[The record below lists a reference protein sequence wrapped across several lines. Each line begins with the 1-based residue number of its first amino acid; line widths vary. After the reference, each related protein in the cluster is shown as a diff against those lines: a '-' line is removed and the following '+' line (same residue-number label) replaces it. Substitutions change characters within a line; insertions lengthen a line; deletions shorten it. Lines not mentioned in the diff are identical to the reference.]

1 MVYMAKAPGN
11 PSDWD
16 GSGNVWFKIDEWG
29 PSFSY
34 GSISWPQLGM
44 YSPNLFAAQ
53 PGLHCGW
60 TDTNHFARCLAIRVH
75 RS

>member
-29 PSFSY
+29 ADFST
-34 GSISWPQLGM
+34 GSINWPQLGTRPSH
-44 YSPNLFAAQ
+44 SPSEGSFV
-53 PGLHCGW
+53 
-60 TDTNHFARCLAIRVH
+60 LAPM
-75 RS
+75 

>member
-1 MVYMAKAPGN
+1 MISHVGPVMVYMAKAPGN

-34 GSISWPQLGM
+34 GSISWPQLGTVPI
-44 YSPNLFAAQ
+44 SESFAAQ
-53 PGLHCGW
+53 SGLRL
-60 TDTNHFARCLAIRVH
+60 N
-75 RS
+75 

>member
-29 PSFSY
+29 PNFND
-34 GSISWPQLGM
+34 GSISWPQLGTAPIIFESLACL
-44 YSPNLFAAQ
+44 SPARVAV
-53 PGLHCGW
+53 GLTLPPFC
-60 TDTNHFARCLAIRVH
+60 
-75 RS
+75 

>member
-29 PSFSY
+29 PNFNY
-34 GSISWPQLGM
+34 GTISWPQLGTA
-44 YSPNLFAAQ
+44 PII
-53 PGLHCGW
+53 C
-60 TDTNHFARCLAIRVH
+60 
-75 RS
+75 

>member
-29 PSFSY
+29 PNFNY
-34 GSISWPQLGM
+34 GSISWPQLGTGPIISESLACL
-44 YSPNLFAAQ
+44 SPACVAVALTLPSF
-53 PGLHCGW
+53 C
-60 TDTNHFARCLAIRVH
+60 
-75 RS
+75 